1 MKRWFAG
8 MIAMLLMLNVCALG
22 ETVAIIGG
30 ADGPTAIYVADG
42 AEAPEV
48 VEIIGPIVSAQ
59 VTQSAVPTQDVKT
72 AAPEL
77 TPSPSSTEKA
87 PEEASAD
94 ASPEASADAS
104 PEASADASP
113 EASASAELEISASPE
128 AEPAGRL
135 QGLIIGIDPGHQAQ
149 GNSDTEP
156 VAPDSSEMKAKVA
169 SGTAGVSTG
178 IAEYVTDLEIS
189 LKLRDA
195 LEELG
200 CTVYMTRETHDVDIS
215 NVERAVMMN
224 ELGADLVLRL
234 HCDGSTDS
242 SANGIGMFVRE
253 TGVGQQESQA
263 AAEVLLEE
271 MCTATG
277 ARARGVFL
285 RDTYTG
291 LNWSTVPSI
300 LVEMGFMSN
309 PEEDEKLNDPDYQD
323 LLVAGMVEGI
333 CRYFER

>member
-1 MKRWFAG
+1 MKRWLAG
-8 MIAMLLMLNVCALG
+8 MIAMLVVLNVCALG
-22 ETVAIIGG
+22 ETSVIIGG
-30 ADGPTAIYVADG
+30 ADGPTAIYVTDG
-42 AEAPEV
+42 ADAPEI
-48 VEIIGPIVSAQ
+48 VEIVGPIVSAQ
-59 VTQSAVPTQDVKT
+59 VTQGATSAPEAET
-72 AAPEL
+72 AAPEAV
-77 TPSPSSTEKA
+77 PSPSPAEVSA
-87 PEEASAD
+87 SPEASGTPEASAAAEAS
-94 ASPEASADAS
+94 ASPEASAA
-104 PEASADASP
+104 A
-113 EASASAELEISASPE
+113 EASASAE
-128 AEPAGRL
+128 AEPAARL
-135 QGLIIGIDPGHQAQ
+135 EGLIIGIDPGHQEH

-156 VAPDSSEMKAKVA
+156 MAPDSSEMKAKVA
-169 SGTAGVSTG
+169 SGTSGVRTG

-200 CTVYMTRETHDVDIS
+200 CTVYMTRETNDVDIS
-215 NVERAVMMN
+215 NMERALMMN

-253 TGVGQQESQA
+253 TGEGQQESQA

-271 MCTATG
+271 MCAATD

-291 LNWSTVPSI
+291 LNWSTVPCI

-309 PEEDEKLNDPDYQD
+309 PEEDEKLNDPAYQD